1 MMSTTNYS
9 YASSSSYRVC
19 PPGVPSKCWFGE
31 EIITFTSKTNEN
43 PYRRFYR
50 CAIAMKRE
58 NEEHLFKWV
67 DEALLDEIKMVN
79 EKCNRVAK
87 NISDMRMK
95 VMAKFSLQLPI
106 LHSSENI
113 HLHPIASFSI
123 TNPTKKVQNS
133 SMASSSF
140 SSSSAIS
147 VVRLL
152 SPRVFVNF
160 RGIDLR
166 NNFISHLEKALG
178 ESDIDFFID
187 NQLLPSEDLET
198 LFKEIEDSKI
208 ALAIFTERYSES
220 KWCLDELVKIMEKV
234 QEGKLRVIPIFFKV
248 KVNDVKHFTGKF
260 GRNLYRGD
268 RRENSNMPKWEA
280 ALRSVPAKKGL
291 TWADHMNESDF
302 IVDIVKI
309 VKKVQAKISG
319 GQGTNNMS
327 STNISSVSSSGNTL
341 SGTIEQPR
349 LEQQL
354 KELEEK
360 LFDFNYEKRRIVG
373 IVGMPGIDWL
383 KNTLLNDKAQ
393 MFTKKSFYLLDDVSH
408 KDQVEYLLQNR
419 ERIIDGS
426 KIVITTRDK
435 SSIEKLVDDTYVV
448 SGLNDK
454 EALQLFNNHAKGN
467 FPELSKK
474 FVEYAGGNPRAL
486 EELGK
491 EICGKDENQWKARLL
506 TLPYCCNPRILTELR
521 FSYDLLSDQQK
532 DAFLDIAC
540 FFRSEEEDYV
550 KCLLDPHVTE
560 SGEAVKDLA
569 EKLLICISA
578 GRVEMH
584 DVWCTF
590 GKELGSSHENKS
602 GERMLNHDKTIE
614 TLYLKRLKK
623 GKNKVRGIFLD
634 MSKFGGINGIPLKAN
649 RFIKRLDQ
657 QNLRYLKIYDSL
669 CPQRCEKDCKVNLP
683 DELEFPFPEIRYF
696 HWLKFPLTEL
706 PSDFN
711 PNNLIDLRLPY
722 SKIKHVWEDA
732 KKTPQLKWVDLSF
745 STELSDLSA
754 LSKAFYLRR
763 LNLEGCTNL
772 SSLPK
777 EMSNMKSLVFLNLR
791 GCVML
796 SSLPKKL
803 NLISLKILILSG
815 CSKFEKFELYSENL
829 EFLHL
834 DSTAI
839 KSLPKSIKNFQKLVL
854 LNLKEC
860 KVLESLPYYLY
871 KLKALEELILSGCVL
886 LRSFPDIKENME
898 NLQILLLDRTS
909 IKELP
914 NVLLHCVKFK
924 DQVVCQ
930 QPLRM
935 NGISL
940 LRHLCLRG
948 NKDICS
954 LGSSISQLYHL
965 KWIDLKYCDS
975 LLSISTLPPNLQC
988 LDAHECISLKT
999 VASPLALLMPTTQ
1012 QVPTSFIFT
1021 NCEKLEQAAKNEI
1034 VCYAHNKSRL
1044 LSEALNRQNKGFAFE
1059 TLVATCFPGSE
1070 VPAWFSHRASGAELK
1085 PELPGHWSKNG
1096 YVGIALCAI
1105 VSFEDYE
1112 NRNKDLQ
1119 LKCRCEFNDIETSS
1133 SNFNCHI
1140 GGLSETGV
1148 KEKKIKSSH
1157 VFIGYTNWLDINKGQ
1172 EQNGTMGCVPTKAS
1186 ITFKVTDGTN
1196 EVMNCEILKCGFS
1209 LVYESGSWE
1218 ASLGTECVTHCKG
1231 ILSGFLKGIKWLFK

>member
-1 MMSTTNYS
+1 
-9 YASSSSYRVC
+9 
-19 PPGVPSKCWFGE
+19 
-31 EIITFTSKTNEN
+31 
-43 PYRRFYR
+43 
-50 CAIAMKRE
+50 
-58 NEEHLFKWV
+58 
-67 DEALLDEIKMVN
+67 
-79 EKCNRVAK
+79 
-87 NISDMRMK
+87 
-95 VMAKFSLQLPI
+95 MA
-106 LHSSENI
+106 
-113 HLHPIASFSI
+113 
-123 TNPTKKVQNS
+123 
-133 SMASSSF
+133 ASSSF
-140 SSSSAIS
+140 STSAS
-147 VVRLL
+147 MVKVL
-152 SPRVFVNF
+152 SPQVFVNF

-166 NNFISHLEKALG
+166 DNFISHLAKALND
-178 ESDIDFFID
+178 SKINFFWD
-187 NQLLPSEDLET
+187 EDLAASKRIET
-198 LFKEIEDSKI
+198 LFKHIEESKI
-208 ALAIFTERYSES
+208 ALTVFSKRYSES
-220 KWCLDELVKIMEKV
+220 KWCLNELVKIMENVEK
-234 QEGKLRVIPIFFKV
+234 EKLRVIPIFFNV
-248 KVNDVKHFTGKF
+248 TVEDVKHQRGEI
-260 GRNLYRGD
+260 GMNLYGD
-268 RRENSNMPKWEA
+268 SHPDRSDMPKWEK
-280 ALRSVPAKKGL
+280 ALKSV
-291 TWADHMNESDF
+291 TE
-302 IVDIVKI
+302 
-309 VKKVQAKISG
+309 ISG
-319 GQGTNNMS
+319 IIKQPYSPESEFIMAIVLKVKEVLALISAGSRGGGTS
-327 STNISSVSSSGNTL
+327 RLSTNISSVSCNGNIIP
-341 SGTIEQPR
+341 GTIEQPR
-349 LEQQL
+349 MEQRL
-354 KELEEK
+354 KELDEVVKFKCAE
-360 LFDFNYEKRRIVG
+360 RRIVG
-373 IVGMPGIDWL
+373 IVGMSGIGKTTLADAYFKQWSHKFTFNKNIRGIREKSKEHGSAWL
-383 KNTLLNDKAQ
+383 KGTLMNGEGNDEKPNNDKNE
-393 MFTKKSFYLLDDVSH
+393 MFTKKIFVVLDDVSH
-408 KDQVEYLLQNR
+408 KDEVDFLLQNR
-419 ERIIDGS
+419 QRIWDGS
-426 KIVITTRDK
+426 KIVITTCDK
-435 SSIEKLVDDTYVV
+435 SSIEELVDDTYEVP
-448 SGLNDK
+448 GLNDK
-454 EALQLFNNHAKGN
+454 EALQLFNHYAEGN

-491 EICGKDENQWKARLL
+491 EICGKDEKHWKERLE
-506 TLPYCCNPRILTELR
+506 TLPHCCNPRILTELR
-521 FSYDLLSDQQK
+521 FSYDKLSDQQK

-550 KCLLDPHVTE
+550 KCLLDPYVPE

-578 GRVEMH
+578 GRLEMH
-584 DVWCTF
+584 NLLCTL
-590 GKELGSSHENKS
+590 GKELSSSDENKS
-602 GERMLNHDKTIE
+602 GERMWDHDKTIL
-614 TLYLKRLKK
+614 TLWSAHVKK
-623 GKNKVRGIFLD
+623 DKYKVRGIFLD
-634 MSKFGGINGIPLKAN
+634 TSKFEENKGKALN
-649 RFIKRLDQ
+649 TKDFIDRFNPQ
-657 QNLRYLKIYDSL
+657 HLRYLKIYDSL
-669 CPQRCEKDCKVNLP
+669 CPQQCEVDRQVNLP
-683 DELEFPFPEIRYF
+683 EGLMFPFPEIRYF
-696 HWLKFPLTEL
+696 HWQKFPLDEL
-706 PSDFN
+706 PSDFD

-722 SKIKHVWEDA
+722 SKIERIWKAASIWKST

-745 STELSDLSA
+745 STELRDLSA

-772 SSLPK
+772 STLPRG
-777 EMSNMKSLVFLNLR
+777 MSNMESLVFMNLR

-796 SSLPKKL
+796 SSLPAKL
-803 NLISLKILILSG
+803 NLISLKTLILSG
-815 CSKFEKFELYSENL
+815 CSRFDKFEMYSKNL

-834 DSTAI
+834 DGTAI

-854 LNLKEC
+854 LNLKDCE
-860 KVLESLPYYLY
+860 LLDSLPYCLY

-1070 VPAWFSHRASGAELK
+1070 VPAWFSHRAYGAELK
-1085 PELPGHWSKNG
+1085 PELPGHWSENG
-1096 YVGIALCAI
+1096 SVGIALCAI
-1105 VSFEDYE
+1105 VSFEDYKT
-1112 NRNKDLQ
+1112 RNKNLQ
-1119 LKCRCEFNDIETSS
+1119 LKCRCEFDDIETSS

-1148 KEKKIKSSH
+1148 KEEKIKSSH

-1172 EQNGTMGCVPTKAS
+1172 EENGTMGCVPTKAS
-1186 ITFKVTDGTN
+1186 IKFKVTDGTN
-1196 EVMNCEILKCGFS
+1196 EVMNCEVLKCGFS
-1209 LVYESGSWE
+1209 LVYESSSWE
-1218 ASLGTECVTHCKG
+1218 ASLGTECVTPCEG
-1231 ILSGFLKGIKWLFK
+1231 ILSGFLRGIKWLFK